1 MACNPVGENDRR
13 ILQFWKIRMVNDMA
27 NDIGY
32 FAMSQ
37 GYENLMDKIDMTC
50 GAVPEGEYEQVID
63 QSAPHQF
70 LELYMHI
77 AESRFALAVT
87 ECLRMNQ
94 AYWPAIMNYC
104 REKGTALHPEKIR
117 TVEAAYE
124 VINNCILD
132 GMPCDETKKITIVE
146 PNRIAWEKLIDTHE
160 SAWKKAGSDVDLY
173 YQLQTCLIEG
183 LLGDSGFKY
192 TNEGNLRFSISK

>member
-1 MACNPVGENDRR
+1 MACNDVGKNDRR
-13 ILQFWKIRMVNDMA
+13 ILQFWKIRMINDMA

-50 GAVPEGEYEQVID
+50 GAIPEGDYEQVID
-63 QSAPHQF
+63 QDAAHQF

-77 AESRFALAVT
+77 AESRFAVAVT

-104 REKGTALHPEKIR
+104 RDKGKALCPENLC

-124 VINNCILD
+124 MINNFILD
-132 GMPCDETKKITIVE
+132 GMPCDETKKVTVAE
-146 PNRIAWEKLIDTHE
+146 PNRIVWEKVIDTHE
-160 SAWKKAGSDVDLY
+160 DAWQKAGSDVNLY

-183 LLGDSGFKY
+183 LLGDSGIKF
-192 TNEGNLRFSISK
+192 TNEDNLKFSLSK